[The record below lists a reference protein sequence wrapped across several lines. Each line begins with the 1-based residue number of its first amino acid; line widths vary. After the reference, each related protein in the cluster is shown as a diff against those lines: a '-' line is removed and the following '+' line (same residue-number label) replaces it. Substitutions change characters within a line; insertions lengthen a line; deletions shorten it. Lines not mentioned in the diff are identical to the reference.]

1 MCCPLKLSKFF
12 TLFFLITMVLIPLQ
26 AVKAQDQPA
35 DEAPVY
41 IVQAGDTL
49 YDIAIRFGVSQN
61 DIIQLNQITDA
72 NLVSEGTELRIP
84 GLEGMSGVLTTTVIP
99 LGQTMRN
106 LLRQYQMPDDLLV
119 KINRITSPIELFAG
133 ANLILLQSESQT
145 RLSPRDALANG
156 DSLLSLAAG
165 SNLNP
170 WTLVLENGVANPS
183 AVVPGDQL
191 FSTSINGD
199 QPEAALSP
207 LVESITITPLPLVQ
221 GSTADIHITT
231 NKELTLTGTLN
242 GLTLNFFPVDDGY
255 VALQGIHAMA
265 TPGPVQFEVTA
276 AAANNTAFSVQQNV
290 LLVAGNFAYSPS
302 IPVDPATI
310 DEANTKPEDEQV
322 RRLIAP
328 VTQVKQWNGAFL
340 EPIDV
345 PAGYTMVPDCRTD
358 SFGNR
363 RSYNNGPYNS
373 FHTGIDLSKCGLPGE
388 IYAPAA
394 GTVVFSGSLIV
405 RGNYTVIDHGWG
417 VYTAYGHQSESFVK
431 AGDHVEAGQLIG
443 MIGDTGRVDG
453 PHLHWEVW
461 VNGVLV
467 QPLDWI
473 YQTYP

>member
-1 MCCPLKLSKFF
+1 MCCPLKLFKVLLSI
-12 TLFFLITMVLIPLQ
+12 LLITMVLMPLQ

-35 DEAPVY
+35 TEVPVY

-61 DIIQLNQITDA
+61 DIIQLNQIADA

-84 GLEGMSGVLTTTVIP
+84 GLEGMSGVLTTTIIP

-133 ANLILLQSESQT
+133 ANLILLQPENQT
-145 RLSPRDALANG
+145 PLTPRGALATG
-156 DSLLSLAAG
+156 ESILDMAAR
-165 SNLNP
+165 SDINP
-170 WTLVLENGVANPS
+170 WTLMLDNGIDNS
-183 AVVPGDQL
+183 NAVVPGEQL
-191 FSTSINGD
+191 FSISTNQD
-199 QPEAALSP
+199 LPALALSP
-207 LVESITITPLPLVQ
+207 LVESITIAPLPMVQ
-221 GSTADIHITT
+221 GSTADIHIFTDQ
-231 NKELTLTGTLN
+231 ELTLSGTLN
-242 GLTLNFFPVDDGY
+242 GHTLNFFPVEGGY

-276 AAANNTAFSVQQNV
+276 TSANNATYSVQQNV
-290 LLVAGNFAYSPS
+290 LLAAGNFAYSPS

-322 RRLIAP
+322 RQLIAP
-328 VTQVKQWNGAFL
+328 VTQVKQWDGSFL

-373 FHTGIDLSKCGLPGE
+373 FHTGIDLSKCGMPGD

-394 GTVVFSGSLIV
+394 GTVVFSGPLVV

-417 VYTAYGHQSESFVK
+417 VYTAYGHQSETFVK
-431 AGDHVEAGQLIG
+431 AGDHVEPGQLIG
-443 MIGDTGRVDG
+443 MIGATGRVDG

>member
-1 MCCPLKLSKFF
+1 LKLSKLLP
-12 TLFFLITMVLIPLQ
+12 LFFLITMVLMPLQ

-35 DEAPVY
+35 AEAPVY

-133 ANLILLQSESQT
+133 ANLILLQPESQT
-145 RLSPRDALANG
+145 LFSPRGTLATG
-156 DSLLSLAAG
+156 DSILNLAAA
-165 SNLNP
+165 NNVNP
-170 WTLVLENGVANPS
+170 WTLVLDNGIDNPNT
-183 AVVPGDQL
+183 VIPGEQL
-191 FSTSINGD
+191 FSASANQD
-199 QPEAALSP
+199 QPELALSP
-207 LVESITITPLPLVQ
+207 LVESITIAPLPLVQ

-231 NKELTLTGTLN
+231 DQELTLTGTLN

-276 AAANNTAFSVQQNV
+276 TAANNTTFSVQQNV
-290 LLVAGNFAYSPS
+290 LLAAGNFAYSPS

-310 DEANTKPEDEQV
+310 DETNTKPEDEQV
-322 RRLIAP
+322 RQLIAP
-328 VTQVKQWNGAFL
+328 VTQVKQWDGPFL

-394 GTVVFSGSLIV
+394 GTVVFSGSLVV

>member
-1 MCCPLKLSKFF
+1 MYCPLKLSKV
-12 TLFFLITMVLIPLQ
+12 LLSILLITLALTPVQ

-35 DEAPVY
+35 AEAPVY

-61 DIIQLNQITDA
+61 DIIQLNQIADA

-106 LLRQYQMPDDLLV
+106 ILRQYQMPNDLLV
-119 KINRITSPIELFAG
+119 KINRITSPIELYAG
-133 ANLILLQSESQT
+133 ANLILLQPENQTLLTPRGALATSESI
-145 RLSPRDALANG
+145 LD
-156 DSLLSLAAG
+156 LAAG
-165 SNLNP
+165 SNVNP
-170 WTLVLENGVANPS
+170 WTLVLDNGFDNPN
-183 AVVPGDQL
+183 AVVPGEQLYSASANQDQ
-191 FSTSINGD
+191 SA
-199 QPEAALSP
+199 PALSP
-207 LVESITITPLPLVQ
+207 LVESITIAPLPLVQ
-221 GSTADIHITT
+221 GSTADIHIITEQ
-231 NKELTLTGTLN
+231 ELTLTGTLN
-242 GLTLNFFPVDDGY
+242 GLTLNFFPVEGGY
-255 VALQGIHAMA
+255 AALQGIHAMA
-265 TPGPVQFEVTA
+265 PTGPVKFEVTA
-276 AAANNTAFSVQQNV
+276 TSTHNASYSVQQNV
-290 LLVAGNFAYSPS
+290 LLAAGNFAYSPS

-310 DEANTKPEDEQV
+310 DETNTKPEDEQV
-322 RRLIAP
+322 RQLIAP
-328 VTQVKQWNGAFL
+328 VTQVKQWDGQFL

-363 RSYNNGPYNS
+363 RSYNNGPYSS
-373 FHTGIDLSKCGLPGE
+373 FHTGIDLSKCGMPGE

-394 GTVVFSGSLIV
+394 GTVVFSGSLVV

-417 VYTAYGHQSESFVK
+417 IYTAYGHQSETFVK
-431 AGDHVEAGQLIG
+431 AGDHVEPGQLIG
-443 MIGDTGRVDG
+443 MIGATGRVDG